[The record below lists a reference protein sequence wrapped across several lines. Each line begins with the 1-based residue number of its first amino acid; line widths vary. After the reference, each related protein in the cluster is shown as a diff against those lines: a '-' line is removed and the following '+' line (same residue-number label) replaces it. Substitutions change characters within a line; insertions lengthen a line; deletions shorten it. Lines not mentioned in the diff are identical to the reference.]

1 MDTLKA
7 EKRDMLT
14 TPKKLRREG
23 YVTGNV
29 FGRKIEG
36 SIPVKMVR
44 AEAERLLKGKN
55 KGSQI
60 ILDVEGQQYDVLIK
74 ELDYNSMKG
83 QYEEVDFQALVSD
96 EKVHSVAEVV
106 LINHDKLVGGIV
118 QQVLHEIP
126 YKALPAALVEKVE
139 IDLEK
144 LRVGDVV
151 KVGDLSLAAD
161 KDIDLNVGLDEVVLS
176 VTTPHN
182 TDVEE
187 TPAEESADEKKG
199 TAEK

>member
-14 TPKKLRREG
+14 KAKKLRREG

-36 SIPVKMVR
+36 SVPVKIVR
-44 AEAERLLKGKN
+44 AEAERLLKTKK

-60 ILDVEGQQYDVLIK
+60 ILDVEGKQYDVLIK
-74 ELDYNSMKG
+74 EIDFNSMKG

-106 LINHDKLVGGIV
+106 LLHHDKLAGGIV
-118 QQVLHEIP
+118 QQVLEEIP
-126 YKALPAALVEKVE
+126 YRALPAALVEKVE

-144 LRVGDVV
+144 LKIGDVV
-151 KVGDLSLAAD
+151 KVGDLELASD
-161 KDIDLNVGLDEVVLS
+161 KDIDLGIDPEEVVLS
-176 VTTPHN
+176 VGMPHN
-182 TDVEE
+182 TGVEDV
-187 TPAEESADEKKG
+187 PAEPEA
-199 TAEK
+199 AEK

>member
-14 TPKKLRREG
+14 KAKKLRREG

-36 SIPVKMVR
+36 SIPVKIVKK
-44 AEAERLLKGKN
+44 EAERILKGKN

-60 ILDVEGQQYDVLIK
+60 ILDVDGVQYDVLIK
-74 ELDYNSMKG
+74 EMNYNSMKR
-83 QYEEVDFQALVSD
+83 QYDEVEFQALVSD

-106 LINHDKLVGGIV
+106 LINHDKLIGGVV
-118 QQVLHEIP
+118 QQTLSEIP
-126 YKALPAALVEKVE
+126 YMALPAALVEKVE
-139 IDLEK
+139 IDMEK

-151 KVGDLSLAAD
+151 KVEDLPLASD
-161 KDIDLNVGLDEVVLS
+161 KDIDLKLPLDEVVLS
-176 VTTPHN
+176 IVYPHN
-182 TDVEE
+182 AEE
-187 TPAEESADEKKG
+187 TEESESAEESTE
-199 TAEK
+199 AE